1 MSDTTAPKRRRST
14 RQPITIREVAR
25 RAEVSTA
32 TVSRTLAS
40 PEVVSP
46 EARARVLA
54 AISATG
60 YTPNVAARNLRARR
74 TKMVLVVVPNIA
86 NPFFAEILRG
96 IDDELV
102 ASGYGIIIGNL
113 DNLTTRESRYVDLV
127 FAGQVDG
134 VLSMSARVPS
144 ANGRLDERGRPAHG
158 DHLRG
163 HSRVRAAVRDG
174 RQPQG
179 RRSPPC
185 EHLTGSWSPALRLHR
200 RPGGQHER
208 RGAPRRVRA
217 QGSRPPASTLAT
229 RSTGRAISIS
239 SSAWR
244 QGGTFWRAPIARR
257 AIFAASDFMAIGF
270 MKTVSL
276 GGVRVPQDVSVVGFD
291 GIEFS
296 DFVTPQL
303 TTVSQPRHELGR
315 VGARMLIKAL
325 NGSST
330 RGGVYL
336 DAPLLLRGSTA
347 SAPG

>member
-144 ANGRLDERGRPAHG
+144 ANGRPMSAAGLPMATICVGVPGSGLPFVMVDNQQGLVR
-158 DHLRG
+158 
-163 HSRVRAAVRDG
+163 SRAASHWILVID
-174 RQPQG
+174 
-179 RRSPPC
+179 
-185 EHLTGSWSPALRLHR
+185 
-200 RPGGQHER
+200 
-208 RGAPRRVRA
+208 
-217 QGSRPPASTLAT
+217 ASATL
-229 RSTGRAISIS
+229 
-239 SSAWR
+239 
-244 QGGTFWRAPIARR
+244 PARR
-257 AIFAASDFMAIGF
+257 
-270 MKTVSL
+270 
-276 GGVRVPQDVSVVGFD
+276 
-291 GIEFS
+291 
-296 DFVTPQL
+296 
-303 TTVSQPRHELGR
+303 TT
-315 VGARMLIKAL
+315 
-325 NGSST
+325 
-330 RGGVYL
+330 
-336 DAPLLLRGSTA
+336 
-347 SAPG
+347 